1 MMELM
6 KGLPDNVIGIVGSG
20 TITAEDYDNVLIPA
34 IKDKLQKYKKVRI
47 LYQLNKDFTHYEL
60 GAYLEDAKVS
70 WHTFSFEKVAVV
82 SDVHWINDS
91 VNVFKFIIPVQVK
104 VFGNN
109 ELEKAKEWIGK

>member
-20 TITAEDYDNVLIPA
+20 TITAEDYDTVLIPA
-34 IKDKLQKYKKVRI
+34 IHEKLKNYKKVRI
-47 LYQLNKDFTHYEL
+47 LYQLTEDFTHYEL

-70 WHTFSFEKVAVV
+70 WHTLSFEKVAVV

-91 VNVFKFIIPVQVK
+91 VNVFKFIIPVPVK
-104 VFGNN
+104 VFSNS
-109 ELEKAKEWIGK
+109 ELDKTKVWVSD